1 MLFTSQLELN
11 VLYTRD
17 TVHFLP
23 SKLPSIFQWSRSKIV
38 VHVINSWLAV
48 LQFVSSHTADRSQ
61 NTLLYSAHLTDIRYV
76 AFSELTSKFGVNL

>member
-23 SKLPSIFQWSRSKIV
+23 SNLPSIFQWSRSEIV

-48 LQFVSSHTADRSQ
+48 LQFVSSHTGTR
-61 NTLLYSAHLTDIRYV
+61 NTRIDYLILYYCIVLT
-76 AFSELTSKFGVNL
+76 